1 MVPSTFPE
9 PTLDHSKLSKCTTIT
24 IHVVRRQPI
33 QRIPSSRTSTTHAFI
48 LRNRPFSLSAL
59 PILFLSHRGDVGAWV
74 ILWLVE
80 CFRIHVQSGCP
91 CPSFSSVPTVFRID
105 CNPCSLSLE
114 HSPHTR
120 DLHHPFS
127 FISTPSSTY
136 QFPLRN
142 LHTFELS
149 PPFPPTPS
157 RLINHLPFHNR
168 SAQHLCIFLAI
179 LFSQF
184 YCTTVLFVLHPSP
197 PLSARGRRHP
207 KLAP

>member
-1 MVPSTFPE
+1 MYHYHNTRRP
-9 PTLDHSKLSKCTTIT
+9 PTAN
-24 IHVVRRQPI
+24 
-33 QRIPSSRTSTTHAFI
+33 TTHPVLSHLNHPCIHSPQSSI
-48 LRNRPFSLSAL
+48 LSFCTPHPFSL
-59 PILFLSHRGDVGAWV
+59 PPGDVGAWV

-207 KLAP
+207 KLAL